1 MEVEFGGVKA
11 KGGKIFAILIALSTL
26 IGGLYGAFEIYQ
38 RYLSMEEKI
47 NNFVSPNLSKYDEEI
62 AILKSEVDMILDEV
76 SLVSS
81 TAKEL
86 KDDLKS
92 DVRQLQLDKR
102 HVEDMVNTVKN
113 TTREELRLFEESI
126 KKLEKELEEKI
137 RNALL
142 NPLSGIK

>member
-47 NNFVSPNLSKYDEEI
+47 NNFVSPDLSKYDEEI

-76 SLVSS
+76 SLVAS

>member
-62 AILKSEVDMILDEV
+62 SILKSEVDMILDEV
-76 SLVSS
+76 SLVAS

>member
-47 NNFVSPNLSKYDEEI
+47 NNFVSPDLSKYDEEI

-76 SLVSS
+76 SLVAS

-102 HVEDMVNTVKN
+102 HLEDMVNIVKN
-113 TTREELRLFEESI
+113 TTREELRLFEENI